1 MDASTRRK
9 LLIVCLLCAGLIAG
23 LVLLV
28 EAVWGA
34 APSYP
39 PTLEVLP

>member
-1 MDASTRRK
+1 MDGPTWRK

-28 EAVWGA
+28 EAVRGA
-34 APSYP
+34 PPTYP